1 MEELSS
7 KRLRLGV
14 LEGDAAGQVD
24 GGIGGDDEARTRE
37 YSITTRYWDNT
48 TGQAAHYQA
57 GGSLRS
63 INRNASLR
71 SSLGLRPKVGGQ
83 NGDYIANPT
92 AELYSTPL

>member
-1 MEELSS
+1 MHSSELFFPPP
-7 KRLRLGV
+7 
-14 LEGDAAGQVD
+14 
-24 GGIGGDDEARTRE
+24 
-37 YSITTRYWDNT
+37 SITTRYWDNT